1 MNTGNDARELVP
13 DCCYGGCCH
22 RSLDCDD
29 WFLALRRPRSLRTLE
44 LAGVGETISFEGS
57 TGGSR
62 LRASSGQPS
71 RCRPSGNPSSHPFA
85 IRVLRGNGK
94 AVLLGRPSA
103 PDSLVS
109 LPGAQGVP
117 NFLRVAA
124 LRAAPIRGRSV
135 FSLGSPWGGG
145 APVF

>member
-13 DCCYGGCCH
+13 DCCYGGWCH
-22 RSLDCDD
+22 RRLDCDD
-29 WFLALRRPRSLRTLE
+29 LFLALARPRSLRRLE
-44 LAGVGETISFEGS
+44 LGGAWEGISLARGAGR
-57 TGGSR
+57 GGP
-62 LRASSGQPS
+62 RASSGQPS

-145 APVF
+145 AP